1 MRKHKLT
8 LKTTIFFLFFHFG
21 SKALML
27 YVNHKSYFFVRK
39 IVANKVIKHIF
50 YATIQYFLKI
60 LIYYNKCIY
69 LCIEL
74 K

>member
-1 MRKHKLT
+1 
-8 LKTTIFFLFFHFG
+8 
-21 SKALML
+21 ML

-60 LIYYNKCIY
+60 LVYYNKCIY

-74 K
+74 KQNYNE